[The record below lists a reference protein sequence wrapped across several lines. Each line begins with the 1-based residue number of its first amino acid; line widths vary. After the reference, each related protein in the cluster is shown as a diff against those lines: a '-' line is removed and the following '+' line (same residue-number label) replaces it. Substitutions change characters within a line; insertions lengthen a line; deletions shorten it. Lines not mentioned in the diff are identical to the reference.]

1 MTFINTPLS
10 EHPLSLLAVPD
21 ETHFS
26 EAPERDRARVLRMV
40 AAGVRSR
47 PELVERLG
55 LRSTTASR
63 AVAALLD
70 RRLLV
75 EASGAKL
82 GRGRPAATLA
92 LNPHRLGVSVIHV
105 ASRAFIGVLL
115 GLDGKVVAREL
126 LPVSQE
132 ADNEA
137 IGKELAGLAGRLA
150 RQAPVGMQHAGT
162 VASVSGIV
170 DGPRWLTSSRWPRM
184 RDFDIAAAI
193 APLAG
198 PVDVVRQLDAEFR
211 CRALADPA
219 TYAGEV
225 VLLHWGWGIGM
236 AYGKAGEPFGV
247 GAGPFGEIGHWR
259 LDGLEDRRCDCG
271 RPGCLET
278 SAALWALL
286 PVLRRRWP
294 ELAEDEDELLL
305 QLPQLDLLAV
315 PEIRLAAH
323 HLVQAMANLC
333 LILFPARV
341 VISSP
346 LLGNA
351 ALWAHVEALFR
362 AAGSISGLP
371 MPVLRNEP
379 LPAARGIAGAAGPL
393 LVRALED
400 MLRGPGHDATAGD
413 DGAEAAG

>member
-1 MTFINTPLS
+1 MPFINTP
-10 EHPLSLLAVPD
+10 PLEQALALLAMPD
-21 ETHFS
+21 EAHFS

-63 AVAALLD
+63 AVAALLE

-75 EASGAKL
+75 EASGEKQ

-92 LNPHRLGVSVIHV
+92 LNPHRLGVSVIHA

-115 GLDGKVVAREL
+115 GLDGSVVAREM
-126 LPVSQE
+126 LPVSQD

-137 IGKELAGLAGRLA
+137 IGAALAGLAGRLA
-150 RQAPVGMQHAGT
+150 AQAPPGMLHAGT

-170 DGPRWLTSSRWPRM
+170 DGPRWLIASRWPRM

-193 APLAG
+193 APVAG

-211 CRALADPA
+211 SRALADPA
-219 TYAGEV
+219 AYAEAV

-236 AYGKAGEPFGV
+236 AYGKGGEPFGV

-259 LDGLEDRRCDCG
+259 LEGLEERRCDCG
-271 RPGCLET
+271 RSGCLET
-278 SAALWALL
+278 SAALWAML
-286 PVLRRRWP
+286 PALRHRWP
-294 ELAEDEDELLL
+294 ELSEDEDELLL
-305 QLPQLDLLAV
+305 QLPRLDLLAL
-315 PEIRLAAH
+315 PDIRVAAH
-323 HLVQAMANLC
+323 HMVRAMANLS
-333 LILFPARV
+333 LILFPARI
-341 VISSP
+341 VINSP
-346 LLGNA
+346 LLANA

-371 MPVLRNEP
+371 MPVLCNEP
-379 LPAARGIAGAAGPL
+379 MPAARGIAGAAGPL
-393 LVRALED
+393 MVRALEH
-400 MLRGPGHDATAGD
+400 MLRGPGQGPSGEDTTAPSAD
-413 DGAEAAG
+413 